1 MIPTYSYII
10 YREREREITLYDDT
24 IGHFGHILIIIKIF
38 VLHFRGMKHTM
49 GGGVICSFHGKH
61 TVLVFQVEGCSLV
74 HTDAQ

>member
-49 GGGVICSFHGKH
+49 GGGSYVRSMENTQFWFFRLRD
-61 TVLVFQVEGCSLV
+61 VV
-74 HTDAQ
+74 

>member
-24 IGHFGHILIIIKIF
+24 IGHFGHIRIIIKIF

-49 GGGVICSFHGKH
+49 GGGGHMFVPWKTHSSGFSG
-61 TVLVFQVEGCSLV
+61 
-74 HTDAQ
+74 